1 MSVNGVSSTPFWS
14 DWYCKSD
21 AIPDL
26 NDRARRFAPLFNPKK
41 PWEIQGL
48 EIEKKE
54 EVNPENN
61 EEAEAAEKQK
71 TVEHTVKKGENVW
84 DIAAKYLKEYND
96 GQKPK
101 PAEVQK
107 FTKEIMDLNE
117 LEFDNTRTPKN
128 WFVMI
133 KPGQVLLIPA
143 KPEPEQEEEENVTPE
158 PTPLTEEEIAD
169 AQESGS
175 HIAGYLTN
183 MWTTD
188 GDQKHVKN
196 IIQGRVNDRNVLEVI
211 RGYEEGKRF
220 SGDSFFE
227 QLVSEW
233 SFDEKKDLIVDVAQ
247 KLKAFL
253 EANNM
258 QELADKIEIKD
269 TKDIDREYA
278 KQLDVIV
285 KQSFAAYDKNNK

>member
-1 MSVNGVSSTPFWS
+1 MSVNGVTGMPCFNR
-14 DWYCKSD
+14 WYCQAD
-21 AIPDL
+21 AIPNL
-26 NDRARRFAPLFNPKK
+26 NDTTRRFDLMFNTKIR
-41 PWEIQGL
+41 EHQGL
-48 EIEKKE
+48 AIEKNE
-54 EVNPENN
+54 T
-61 EEAEAAEKQK
+61 EEAEEKQETNK
-71 TVEHTVKKGENVW
+71 ENTVEHTVKKGENVW
-84 DIAAKYLKEYND
+84 NIAAKYLKEYND
-96 GQKPK
+96 GKNPK
-101 PAEVQK
+101 NGEILE
-107 FTKEIMDLNE
+107 FTKEIMKLNE
-117 LEFDNTRTPKN
+117 LKFDNKREPKN

-143 KPEPEQEEEENVTPE
+143 KKEEKEENVTPE

-175 HIAGYLTN
+175 QIAGYLTN

-196 IIQGRVNDRNVLEVI
+196 IIQGRVNDRNVLEVL

-220 SGDSFFE
+220 TGDSFFE

-258 QELADKIEIKD
+258 KELADKIEIKEA
-269 TKDIDREYA
+269 KDINRDYA
-278 KQLDVIV
+278 KQLDFVV
-285 KQSFAAYDKNNK
+285 KQSIAAYDKNNK